1 MKMEKTDE
9 EIEGRSVHIVRKWS
23 PREIS
28 AVAIPADVTVGVN
41 RSENTDL
48 KKHKM
53 TEINENMIVREDDPT
68 VDAGAVRRVSEQKS
82 EKKLLGQILKFLSS
96 VSKPGKGIWQM
107 MQSGK
112 GSPLS
117 SSAES

>member
-1 MKMEKTDE
+1 MKMEKTEE

-41 RSENTDL
+41 RSENPDL

-68 VDAGAVRRVSEQKS
+68 VDAEHFAESANKKS
-82 EKKLLGQILKFLSS
+82 GKKSLGQILKFLSS
-96 VSKPGKGIWQM
+96 VLKPGKGIWQT

-112 GSPLS
+112 DSPLS
-117 SSAES
+117 SSVES